1 MRKLSKVNI
10 VLLKEVFDEKLS
22 NRFLDAT
29 KRNRLLTH
37 KLALFGFLSLS
48 TEIKW
53 FNMIYIIVLV
63 LIDNRFSNFKSK
75 KNLQNATFLILL
87 KSRQITAYK
96 VLCQTHNS
104 NGM

>member
-53 FNMIYIIVLV
+53 FNLIYIIVLV

-75 KNLQNATFLILL
+75 K
-87 KSRQITAYK
+87 KSSKRNVFDSAK
-96 VLCQTHNS
+96 KSS
-104 NGM
+104 NHSIQSIVSKII

>member
-53 FNMIYIIVLV
+53 FNLIYIIVLV

-75 KNLQNATFLILL
+75 K
-87 KSRQITAYK
+87 KSSKRNVFDSAK
-96 VLCQTHNS
+96 KSS
-104 NGM
+104 NHSIQSIVSNT